1 MYNCLHL
8 ILICLSSWV
17 DINIEFTSVLEFVH
31 EVFIMHNT
39 VLGFVQVKLL
49 VFFCYELLYIRQ
61 WLVPGAYCMKHLFM

>member
-1 MYNCLHL
+1 M

-49 VFFCYELLYIRQ
+49 VFFAMSFSIYAS
-61 WLVPGAYCMKHLFM
+61 G